1 MRLVEKHRRQAG
13 AEAELPAAGT
23 REARMI
29 AAFEVASVM
38 ISVIVAAWVIL
49 PLQPERPWL
58 ALIPAIAGLAL
69 ILRSQLVRGETAR
82 SLGLGTVN
90 FLRAAQLLA
99 LPMLAG
105 AALIVAIGMVTGSFH
120 YTSHFRIVLLGLP
133 IWGLIQQYVVQ
144 GFVYRRLRYSFA
156 GRGNGIAIAAT
167 AVLFALAHAPNL
179 MLMSLTLV
187 GGIVWTWVYDRAPN
201 LLALGLSHAIMSL
214 LIMTSWPPWL
224 LDSMGTGFKYFF
236 RQRLW

>member
-1 MRLVEKHRRQAG
+1 MRLVQQHQPG
-13 AEAELPAAGT
+13 AAAELPAAGT

-58 ALIPAIAGLAL
+58 ALIPTITGLAL
-69 ILRSQLVRGETAR
+69 ILRSQLMRGENAR
-82 SLGLGTVN
+82 SLGLGTAN
-90 FLRAAQLLA
+90 FLRAVQLLA

-105 AALIVAIGMVTGSFH
+105 AALIVAIGMIADSFH
-120 YTSHFRIVLLGLP
+120 YTSHFRIVLVVLP
-133 IWGLIQQYVVQ
+133 IWGLIQQYVLQ
-144 GFVYRRLRYSFA
+144 SFVYRRLKFSFA
-156 GRGNGIAIAAT
+156 GRGSGVAIVVT

-179 MLMSLTLV
+179 MLMSLALV
-187 GGIVWTWVYDRAPN
+187 GGLVWTRVYDRAPN

-224 LDSMGTGFKYFF
+224 LDSMGIGFKYFF
-236 RQRLW
+236 RQRVW